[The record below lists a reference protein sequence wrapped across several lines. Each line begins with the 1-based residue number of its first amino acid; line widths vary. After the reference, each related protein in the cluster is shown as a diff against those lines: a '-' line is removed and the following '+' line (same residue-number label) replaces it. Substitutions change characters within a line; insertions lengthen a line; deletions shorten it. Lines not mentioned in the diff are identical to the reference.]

1 MKKPVLFLL
10 AIGLVACGKSE
21 APAERAAGSAT
32 ESVKAADSSRLDPA
46 SFNACAVCHMP
57 DGNGVQGAFPPIR
70 ERMAKIA
77 KLDGGRE
84 YLVVA
89 TKYGM
94 TGTITIDGVNYSG
107 LMSPQGSVLNDAA
120 LAGALNYGSI
130 TLAPEAG
137 ADLKPFTESEV
148 AAISAAL
155 ESPSISTASEMRR
168 ALVEKHGELWP

>member
-1 MKKPVLFLL
+1 MKELALLIL

-21 APAERAAGSAT
+21 APAEKVAGSAT
-32 ESVKAADSSRLDPA
+32 KSAKTADPSGPDPA

-57 DGNGVQGAFPPIR
+57 DGNGVKGAFPPIR

-84 YLVVA
+84 YLVAA

-94 TGTITIDGVNYSG
+94 TGTIMVDGVSYSG
-107 LMSPQGSVLNDAA
+107 LMSPQGSVLDDAA
-120 LAGALNYGSI
+120 LALALNYGSI

-137 ADLKPFTESEV
+137 ADLQPFTESEV
-148 AAISAAL
+148 AAISSAL
-155 ESPSISTASEMRR
+155 ASPSISTASDMRR